1 MKTIF
6 TTVLGLVALA
16 LVNNNI
22 KAQCVSPGLVFANP
36 TLVSGTALS
45 EGAIYKFPNVTAGI
59 DCYIALIKLNG
70 GATLVSM
77 ETPGQGYADAWQ
89 PIINGPGTPSGNKS
103 WIDWDITFKTNAG
116 VSYAFP
122 CLDLSAIDVDGDNQT
137 IGEFVQSAGQ
147 AGYSLPSP
155 TLLTITN
162 MGSGRIEAQ
171 ASVVNRPGID
181 TMSMDSRIG
190 FLYTNKNSIQL
201 SLGSKV
207 INNPGGATQRLNCMY
222 FKKMMLS
229 NYSVLPVK
237 YISFKVTAMEKEV
250 NLNWIA
256 DNEVNYSYFDV
267 ERSFDGNK
275 FSSTGII
282 IKGFSN
288 EINNSY
294 QVSDKDAALAG
305 KTVAYYRLKEVD
317 ISGPITYSKVEMA
330 TLHANKGITIK
341 ASPNPF
347 SENLA
352 IHFTALQSGNG
363 IIKMKDVTGQC
374 VVTKNVIVSKGQN
387 TFQLSGM
394 SGLPKGLYIA
404 QVSVNGVI
412 ADNEKIMKN

>member
-1 MKTIF
+1 
-6 TTVLGLVALA
+6 
-16 LVNNNI
+16 
-22 KAQCVSPGLVFANP
+22 
-36 TLVSGTALS
+36 
-45 EGAIYKFPNVTAGI
+45 
-59 DCYIALIKLNG
+59 
-70 GATLVSM
+70 
-77 ETPGQGYADAWQ
+77 
-89 PIINGPGTPSGNKS
+89 
-103 WIDWDITFKTNAG
+103 
-116 VSYAFP
+116 
-122 CLDLSAIDVDGDNQT
+122 
-137 IGEFVQSAGQ
+137 
-147 AGYSLPSP
+147 
-155 TLLTITN
+155 

-288 EINNSY
+288 GISNSY

-330 TLHANKGITIK
+330 TFHANKGITIK

-347 SENLA
+347 TENLA
-352 IHFTALQSGNG
+352 IHVTALQSGNG
-363 IIKMKDVTGQC
+363 IIKMKDVTGEC
-374 VVTKNVIVSKGQN
+374 VVTKNVIISKGQN

-412 ADNEKIMKN
+412 ADNEKIMK